1 MEGDGPGPVPAPAP
15 DRVLLHF
22 WSAGSLLQRRTLF
35 DLAHSVSLRL
45 HCLFIFFVLFS
56 LPSLPSAVQEF
67 YLLAN
72 FSQTCAPG
80 SSWQGYVRVS
90 GPAAGPTA
98 APDWPES
105 VGTKSLT
112 GKNQS

>member
-1 MEGDGPGPVPAPAP
+1 MSCMKAMDQMTRPDPSP

-35 DLAHSVSLRL
+35 AFALFVYFSFFSFFVFL
-45 HCLFIFFVLFS
+45 CLFSAFF
-56 LPSLPSAVQEF
+56 PAAAQEF

-72 FSQTCAPG
+72 ISQTCSLA
-80 SSWQGYVRVS
+80 
-90 GPAAGPTA
+90 AAGK
-98 APDWPES
+98 EEQELHQS